1 MKYTQIT
8 VKTTSQASE
17 LVAYY
22 LQEVCLDGVSIYDK
36 ADLYSSS
43 WDYVEENFVNNYDQE
58 VIVSGYCEKE
68 NTDSVLCFLRNAFL
82 SMEGQDAGS
91 LAISTQEVEGDEWL

>member
-68 NTDSVLCFLRNAFL
+68 NTNV
-82 SMEGQDAGS
+82 
-91 LAISTQEVEGDEWL
+91 